1 MGISKL
7 IAGTVDPFAIAAQ
20 RAFLFNISM
29 IKVMARVACSAGASL
44 AKRDKNGLGLMGTMC
59 QWRVWRML
67 FSLLPKRFVGD
78 GILKLEVNSPEG
90 E

>member
-7 IAGTVDPFAIAAQ
+7 IAGTADPFAIAAQ

-44 AKRDKNGLGLMGTMC
+44 AKRDKNGLELMGPMC
-59 QWRVWRML
+59 RWLV
-67 FSLLPKRFVGD
+67 
-78 GILKLEVNSPEG
+78 
-90 E
+90 